1 MPRPLLPVD
10 DALARVLA
18 GAFRLGVEAS
28 MLGDA
33 LGRVLA
39 EAPVALRS
47 QPPFAASAMDGY
59 AVRAAEA
66 VPGAVLRVIGQSAAG
81 HGFAGALNSGEAV
94 RIFTGA
100 PVPAG
105 ADAILI
111 QENTEATEGGVRV
124 VEGTSPQRH
133 IRDVGIDFKTGD
145 MPFAP
150 GRMLSPRDL
159 GLIASMGLAEVTVSR
174 RPRVG
179 VLATGDELV
188 PPGKT
193 PGPDQI
199 IASSAVAIA
208 AMVRAE
214 GAVPVEL
221 GIATDDLGALER
233 ALAHA
238 AAEKVDVLVTLGG
251 ASVGD
256 HDLVREAL
264 GAAGTTLD
272 FWQIAM
278 RPGKPMMYGRRDGL
292 HVLGLPG
299 NPVSTHVCAI
309 LFMRP
314 LLRALLGRSDVH
326 NVLEDAVCGAPLRE
340 NDRRQDYLRATL
352 SHSDGD
358 LVATPFSAQDSSLSR
373 PLALA
378 DCLMVRPPF
387 APAAAAGEP
396 CRILRLDPAV

>member
-396 CRILRLDPAV
+396 CRILRLDPAA

>member
-1 MPRPLLPVD
+1 MPRPLLPVEE
-10 DALARVLA
+10 ALARVLA
-18 GAFRLGVEAS
+18 GAAPLGTETAP
-28 MLGDA
+28 LADA

-39 EAPVALRS
+39 GAPAARRD

-59 AVRAAEA
+59 AVRAGEA
-66 VPGAVLRVIGQSAAG
+66 MSGTVLRVIGQSAAG
-81 HGFAGALNSGEAV
+81 HGFAGTLGPGEAV

-100 PVPAG
+100 PVPEG

-111 QENTEATEGGVRV
+111 QENTETGGGGVRV
-124 VEGTSPQRH
+124 IEATTPNRH
-133 IRDVGIDFKTGD
+133 VRDIGIDFRQGD
-145 MPFAP
+145 APLAP
-150 GRMLSPRDL
+150 GRVLSPRDL
-159 GLIASMGLAEVTVSR
+159 GLLASMNCAELPVGR

-188 PPGKT
+188 PPGAA

-199 IASSAVAIA
+199 IASSAVAII
-208 AMVRAE
+208 AMVVAE
-214 GAVPVEL
+214 GAVPVDL
-221 GIATDDLGALER
+221 GIVADDRDALKA
-233 ALAHA
+233 ALAQA
-238 AAEKVDVLVTLGG
+238 DRAGIDVLVTLGG

-264 GAAGTTLD
+264 GTAGVALD

-292 HVLGLPG
+292 RVLGLPG

-314 LLRALLGRSDVH
+314 LLRALLGRADVY
-326 NVLEDAVCGAPLRE
+326 NALEDAVCGGALRE
-340 NDRRQDYLRATL
+340 NDRRQDYLRAALTRQ
-352 SHSDGD
+352 DGR
-358 LVATPFSAQDSSLSR
+358 LVATPFPAQDSSLSR

-378 DCLMVRPPF
+378 DCLLVRPPF
-387 APAAAAGEP
+387 APAAAAGDP
-396 CRILRLDPAV
+396 CRILRLDPNV